1 MHDLA
6 PGSQFASDVRAGLT
20 QPEQKT
26 LGCRYLYDDMGWALR
41 EAIAL
46 LPEYGL
52 TRADARIIEAHADDL
67 LDCLPSPL
75 TIAELGSGSVATTR
89 TIPEAVRKRQ
99 NAVYY
104 PIDVPATALA
114 RCARELGPLAA
125 VHPLEM
131 SFQLLDHRPPS
142 SRRPGLP
149 PGKPQSE
156 LNVVQAAIGK
166 QIPGDLDL
174 HASLIPLQE
183 RMVGDVRQGLVLL
196 MAAVGAVLLV
206 LCVNLANLGLARRRT
221 RPRFGHSHRP
231 RRQPRAPAGPIDRG
245 EHYPGVGRWS
255 ARRPPGLLGISRA
268 AGRRAPRSAAFERS
282 PYRCPRAALR
292 PRGLALHR
300 PHFWRPSRLAQPALG
315 PRGNPQVGRTRR
327 HGGPRRIA
335 RAQPP
340 GRARSRSQ
348 SEEPTS

>member
-89 TIPEAVRKRQ
+89 TILEAVRKRQ
-99 NAVYY
+99 KAVYY

-131 SFQLLDHRPPS
+131 SFLD
-142 SRRPGLP
+142 GLR
-149 PGKPQSE
+149 
-156 LNVVQAAIGK
+156 NI
-166 QIPGDLDL
+166 
-174 HASLIPLQE
+174 
-183 RMVGDVRQGLVLL
+183 
-196 MAAVGAVLLV
+196 
-206 LCVNLANLGLARRRT
+206 
-221 RPRFGHSHRP
+221 
-231 RRQPRAPAGPIDRG
+231 
-245 EHYPGVGRWS
+245 
-255 ARRPPGLLGISRA
+255 
-268 AGRRAPRSAAFERS
+268 AGRRAPGERLLVLFTGSSIGNFEPEAAIHFVDSIRRRLAPGDALLLGTDLVKPTAQLLDAYDDPTGVTAAFNLNLLGRINRELDGDFD
-282 PYRCPRAALR
+282 LR
-292 PRGLALHR
+292 QFAHVIRYHEE
-300 PHFWRPSRLAQPALG
+300 AQ
-315 PRGNPQVGRTRR
+315 
-327 HGGPRRIA
+327 RIEMHL
-335 RAQPP
+335 
-340 GRARSRSQ
+340 RSRVYQIVSIRKADLIVDFAAGETICTEACHKFYLEQ
-348 SEEPTS
+348 VETMADAAGFRLQQQWVDEEWGFAENLLVCP